1 MATESC
7 YERLYNWMFEH
18 RISYP
23 AQAKALGIFESEV
36 CRLCNSETVPVERHQ
51 RFLALGIPEEL
62 LPIGRDRPKGRPRTV
77 PFFPGLAAQKQESLS
92 AS

>member
-1 MATESC
+1 MATESR
-7 YERLYNWMFEH
+7 YERLYNWMLEH

-23 AQAKALGIFESEV
+23 ALAKALGISESGAR
-36 CRLCNSETVPVERHQ
+36 RLCNSETIPVERHKQ
-51 RFLALGIPEEL
+51 FLALGFPEEL